1 MSTIGT
7 CPRSFCTMSIQRCP
21 CLGIGAETPGQALST
36 YSSIAASAHNWQ
48 LVHSATSMIRFHFSI
63 IKLPVYPQEAWGGLA
78 EGVIR
83 RCASD
88 GGLRLRLIRPTPLLR
103 RQQLGCLQGPAHLRV
118 LFLLREG
125 CRHMLGAA

>member
-36 YSSIAASAHNWQ
+36 YSSIAASAHSWQ

-63 IKLPVYPQEAWGGLA
+63 IKLPVHH
-78 EGVIR
+78 V
-83 RCASD
+83 S
-88 GGLRLRLIRPTPLLR
+88 LRAQRSNLEPLVPTWRDCFVAPRAPRNDKLFR
-103 RQQLGCLQGPAHLRV
+103 RQQLGCL
-118 LFLLREG
+118 
-125 CRHMLGAA
+125 